1 MLIFK
6 SAVELRAFLER
17 AENAEKQVGFV
28 PTMGALHQG
37 HLNLISRS
45 VEENEIT
52 VCSIFVNPTQ
62 FNNSD
67 DLEKYPR
74 IPEQDFELLRNAGCD
89 AVYFPDV
96 SDIYPKG
103 PITREYPLGEVVES
117 MDGKFRPGH
126 FQGVATVVH
135 ILLDKVRPHR
145 AYFGKKDYQQLLV
158 IRRLVEVERLPVE
171 IVGCPITREDDGL
184 AMSSRNLRLTSE
196 QRKNATA
203 ISRALFWIRENAM
216 NYSVPTLIE
225 KGHEMIEKD
234 TGMELEYLEIRNA
247 DNLHELTEINPSTPS
262 RAFAAAFCGD
272 IRLIDNVSLFR

>member
-1 MLIFK
+1 MLIYK
-6 SAVELRAFLER
+6 TAQELRAYLER
-17 AENAEKQVGFV
+17 TENADKQVGFV

-45 VEENEIT
+45 VEENDIT

-62 FNNSD
+62 FNNAD

-74 IPEQDFELLRNAGCD
+74 IPERDFELLQSVGCD
-89 AVYFPDV
+89 AVYYPDV
-96 SDIYPKG
+96 NDIYPNG
-103 PITREYPLGEVVES
+103 PVTREYPLGEIVEP

-158 IRRLVEVERLPVE
+158 IRRLVEAENLPVE

-184 AMSSRNLRLTSE
+184 AMSSRNLRLDE
-196 QRKNATA
+196 NQRRNAVS
-203 ISRALFWIRENAM
+203 ISKALFWIRENAM
-216 NYSVPTLIE
+216 TYSVPTLIE
-225 KGHEMIEKD
+225 KGREMIEKD
-234 TGMELEYLEIRNA
+234 TGLELEYLEIRHANT
-247 DNLHELTEINPSTPS
+247 LTELTEINPGTPS
-262 RAFAAAFCGD
+262 RAFTAAFCGD

>member
-1 MLIFK
+1 MVIFK
-6 SAVELRAFLER
+6 SAKELRAFLER
-17 AENAEKQVGFV
+17 AENADKKVGFV

-45 VEENEIT
+45 VEENDIT

-62 FNNSD
+62 FNNPD

-74 IPEQDFELLRNAGCD
+74 IPEKDFQLLRHVGCD

-96 SDIYPKG
+96 EDIYPDG
-103 PITREYPLGEVVES
+103 PVTREYPLGHIVES

-135 ILLDKVRPHR
+135 ILLDNVRPHR

-158 IRRLVEVERLPVE
+158 IRRLVEVEKLPVE

-184 AMSSRNLRLTSE
+184 AMSSRNLRLDPV
-196 QRKNATA
+196 QRHDAAA
-203 ISRALFWIRENAM
+203 ISKALFWIRENTM

-225 KGHEMIEKD
+225 KGREMIEKD
-234 TGMELEYLEIRNA
+234 TGMELEYLEIRDAN
-247 DNLHELTEINPSTPS
+247 NLHELTEINPSTPS